1 MRVFLLEIKLMLK
14 EMLRNTIALM
24 MAVIVLVS
32 TSGFTVFKHSCST
45 EQTTEFS
52 LLIPEFNCE
61 HYQEE
66 ASLPACC
73 CAIPIPEDEE
83 SYNSSKCCDTDTF
96 VVKLNITV
104 QLTDYDKSEYINV
117 AILPVLAAKDLHT
130 EDDKNRHII
139 VSNNLPPPL
148 AGKALHIYLHQL
160 NIPYPSV

>member
-1 MRVFLLEIKLMLK
+1 MLK

-45 EQTTEFS
+45 EETTEFS

-61 HYQEE
+61 HNQEE
-66 ASLPACC
+66 ESLPACC
-73 CAIPIPEDEE
+73 STIPLARDKE
-83 SYNSSKCCDTDTF
+83 SYNSSKCCDTDKF

-104 QLTDYDKSEYINV
+104 ELTDYSKSEYTSV
-117 AILPVLAAKDLHT
+117 ATIPILEANDLHT
-130 EDDKNRHII
+130 EDDEKRHII

-148 AGKALHIYLHQL
+148 AGKALHIFLHQL